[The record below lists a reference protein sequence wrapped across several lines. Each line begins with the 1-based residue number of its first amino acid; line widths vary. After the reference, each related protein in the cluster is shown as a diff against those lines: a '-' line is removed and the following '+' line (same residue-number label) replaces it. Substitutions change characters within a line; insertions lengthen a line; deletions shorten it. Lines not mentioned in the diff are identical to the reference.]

1 MNIMKKIALLAV
13 AAAFMSGNV
22 AAEDKKGINPWTQC
36 GIGAMIFKDTPAAAG
51 ISNVIWDLGTTAV
64 SSNVS
69 SQGSCEGSEVK
80 AAMFIQN
87 NFDQMMEDTSKG
99 SGDHINAMLEILDV
113 DVMDQQ
119 DVITSVRANVAVQL
133 AADEVT
139 PQSYYNAVVA
149 SL

>member
-1 MNIMKKIALLAV
+1 MKKIALLAV

-22 AAEDKKGINPWTQC
+22 AAEDKERINPWTQC
-36 GIGAMIFKDTPAAAG
+36 GIGAMIFNDIPAAAG

-64 SSNVS
+64 SSNIS
-69 SQGSCEGSEVK
+69 SQGTCEGSEVK

-99 SGDHINAMLEILDV
+99 SGEHINAMLEILEV
-113 DVMDQQ
+113 EAANQEG
-119 DVITSVRANVAVQL
+119 VITSVRANVAGQL
-133 AADEVT
+133 AVDEVT